1 MVNWSNKNVRHS
13 EELSNLPTLL
23 GNFFPQ
29 PILKGNSPN
38 YNLVPQFFEIT
49 FLAIKICCI

>member
-1 MVNWSNKNVRHS
+1 MLSIQKNYPIY
-13 EELSNLPTLL
+13 LPFSVI
-23 GNFFPQ
+23 FFPN
-29 PILKGNSPN
+29 PFLKGNSPN